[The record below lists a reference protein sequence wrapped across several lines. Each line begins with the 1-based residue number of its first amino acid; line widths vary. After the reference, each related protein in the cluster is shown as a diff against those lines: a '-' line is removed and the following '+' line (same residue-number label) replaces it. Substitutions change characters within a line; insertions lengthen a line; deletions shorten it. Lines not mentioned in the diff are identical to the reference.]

1 MSTGVAMGIL
11 SVSIMGI
18 VFLCIK
24 VKVHAFVALSAAT
37 LFMALASGMPLG
49 EIGKAIESGMGGT
62 LGFLA
67 PILGLGAIIGKLME
81 ISGGAERLAKT
92 LINLL
97 GRTKA
102 HWAML
107 IVGYVCGIP
116 VFFQVGVILLIALM
130 FSVVRESKLPVLT
143 VALSMIAG
151 LITVHCI
158 VPPHP
163 AAMAIAGQLNADV
176 GRVIVFGLLVGFPAA
191 ALAGPIFGKIIGSK
205 YPVAIPAAYS
215 DAKARS
221 DAELPHFGSTL
232 IIILL
237 PLLLMVSKTVFDVV
251 AGKDSSMGPVIS
263 FIGNPIVALF
273 ISCVVSYIFLGYR
286 RGFSLGDLGRHSDIS
301 LNPMASILLVIG
313 AAGAFN
319 KVIMASGMG
328 TVLESVLMSI
338 QVSPLIT
345 AWVIAAIMRF
355 AIGSA
360 TVAMMTS
367 AGFILPLLSV
377 HPELD
382 PALFAIAIGAGA
394 IGFSHV
400 TDSGFW
406 FVKEC
411 LNVPVDV
418 MYKTY
423 TVSTTIAAV
432 VGLIGT
438 LILSLFL

>member
-1 MSTGVAMGIL
+1 MGIL
-11 SVSIMGI
+11 AISIVGI

-24 VKVHAFVALSAAT
+24 VKVHAFVALIAAT
-37 LFMALASGMPLG
+37 LFMAIAAGMPLG
-49 EIGKAIESGMGGT
+49 EIGKAIESGMGET

-92 LINLL
+92 LITML
-97 GRTKA
+97 GKTKA

-107 IVGYVCGIP
+107 IVGYICGIP

-130 FSVVRESKLPVLT
+130 FSVVKESRLPVLT

-151 LITVHCI
+151 LLTVHCI

-163 AAMAIAGQLNADV
+163 AAMAIAGVLNADV

-191 ALAGPIFGKIIGSK
+191 ALAGPVFGTIIGSK
-205 YPVAIPAAYS
+205 YAVSIPAAHS
-215 DAKARS
+215 DVQARS
-221 DAELPHFGSTL
+221 DAELPPFGGTL
-232 IIILL
+232 IVILL
-237 PLLLMVSKTVFDVV
+237 PLLLMISKTVFDVA
-251 AGKDSSMGPVIS
+251 AGQDSPMAPVVN
-263 FIGNPIVALF
+263 FIGNPITALF

-286 RGFSLGDLGRHSDIS
+286 RGFSLADLGRHSDIS
-301 LNPMASILLVIG
+301 LTPMASILLVIG

-328 TVLESVLMSI
+328 GVLENVLTSI

-345 AWVIAAIMRF
+345 AWVIAGVMRF

-367 AGFILPLLSV
+367 AGFIMPLLNT

-382 PALFAIAIGAGA
+382 PALFAIAIGSGA

-406 FVKEC
+406 FIKEC
-411 LNVPVDV
+411 LNIPVDV

-423 TVSTTIAAV
+423 TVSTIIAAV
-432 VGLIGT
+432 IGLIGT
-438 LILSLFL
+438 LLLSLFL